1 MKKRINY
8 GDNLYLLGLVLKD
21 VTAGARLNVDP
32 DLFLDRLVE
41 DLFFLDASLG
51 RIHEL
56 LAANPHLLDRLEHLK
71 GLQRLCQGLA
81 GLLDDLRAKRLPLG
95 EHLGH
100 FGEKFE
106 LVARNHE
113 ELARRIGRTIQEDS
127 AHPPE
132 ESYTV
137 SENELKFL
145 LADIP
150 EETES

>member
-41 DLFFLDASLG
+41 DLFFLDASIG

-56 LAANPHLLDRLEHLK
+56 LAANPHLLERLEHLK
-71 GLQRLCQGLA
+71 SLQKLCQGLVQ
-81 GLLDDLRAKRLPLG
+81 LLDGLVQKQLPLG

-100 FGEKFE
+100 FAEKFD
-106 LVARNHE
+106 LMARNHE
-113 ELARRIGRTIQEDS
+113 DLARQIGRAIHEDS
-127 AHPPE
+127 THPPE

-137 SENELKFL
+137 SENEMKFL
-145 LADIP
+145 LSDAP
-150 EETES
+150 EEAES